1 MDNIPGG
8 SLGKNRSCY
17 TRFGHKQREPD
28 KFDGE
33 RTKWSDYLQH
43 FETVAEWNRS
53 SYEEKGIQLAMSLQG
68 QAQRVLG
75 DVAHYGET
83 EDYDS
88 LLSELSRRFNSSESE
103 TTYRIE
109 FRNRIRRSNESVM
122 EYGYTLYIG

>member
-8 SLGKNRSCY
+8 SVGENRSRKR
-17 TRFGHKQREPD
+17 RFGCKQREPE

-33 RTKWSDYLQH
+33 TTEWSDYLQH
-43 FETVAEWNRS
+43 FKTFAEWNGW
-53 SYEEKGIQLAMSLQG
+53 SYEEKGMQLAMSLQG

-88 LLSELSRRFNSSESE
+88 LLSELSRRFNPAERE
-103 TTYRIE
+103 TIYRID
-109 FRNRIRRSNESVM
+109 FRNRIHRSNE
-122 EYGYTLYIG
+122 